1 MAAIL
6 GVDNGLTVT
15 KAVIFDF
22 QGRQLAV
29 ARRKVPQIKP
39 QAHFVER
46 DMDVLWIQTAAAIY
60 EALALSQL
68 NAADITAVSVTA
80 HGDGLY
86 LLDAKKRPLGKG
98 ILSLDSR
105 AQSVVSAWDSSGLS
119 LRIAKISG
127 QNPHASAPAALLA
140 WIKDHQ
146 PERFGKIAHIISSK
160 DWLRFCLT
168 GEIATDRTEASTS
181 FTDVTTQEYSKD
193 IAVLFGLSDLFATL
207 PEMRHSAEIAG
218 HITAEAAE
226 LTSLK
231 KGTPVAT
238 GLHDVTAS
246 ALGIG
251 AHSKGILGVIAGTY
265 SINEVVSYA
274 PKRSHNWLCRNAIE
288 PGQWNNMAISPSST
302 ANYEWFLET
311 FCKAELQHA
320 AAKSSSI
327 HDQLG
332 AEIDAG
338 FARNSSVLFH
348 PYLFGSPFGA
358 DASASFMGLRG
369 WHNRSDIIAAILEGI
384 AFNHR
389 HHVQDLQTGFTFQ
402 TAHLTGGASRNPHIA
417 QVFADVLGLPVKVA
431 RIDEAAAWGAAVCAG
446 KAVGVFGSVI
456 ETASE
461 IAADC
466 QTYGP
471 RSEHHARFSA
481 RYDIYRDIAKNLRV
495 NWGQLE
501 QLVAQTNA
509 ATTL

>member
-6 GVDNGLTVT
+6 GIDNGLTVT

-29 ARRKVPQIKP
+29 ARRNVPQIKP
-39 QAHFVER
+39 RAHFVER
-46 DMDVLWIQTAAAIY
+46 DMDVLWTQTAAAIH
-60 EALALSQL
+60 EALALSHL
-68 NAADITAVSVTA
+68 NTADIASVSVTA

-86 LLDAKKRPLGKG
+86 LLDAQKRPLGKG
-98 ILSLDSR
+98 VLSLDSR
-105 AQSVVSAWDSSGLS
+105 AQSVVSAWDRSGMS
-119 LRIAKISG
+119 LRIAEMSG
-127 QNPHASAPAALLA
+127 QNPHASAPAAILA

-146 PERFGKIAHIISSK
+146 PERFEKIAHIISSK

-181 FTDVTTQEYSKD
+181 FTDVTTQKYSRD

-207 PEMRHSAEIAG
+207 PEMRHSAEISG
-218 HITAEAAE
+218 SVTAKAAE
-226 LTSLK
+226 LTGLK

-251 AHSKGILGVIAGTY
+251 AHSKGILGVVAGTY
-265 SINEVVSYA
+265 SINEVVSSA
-274 PKRSHNWLCRNAIE
+274 PKRSPYWFCRNAIE

-311 FCKAELQHA
+311 FCDVELQHA
-320 AAKSSSI
+320 STQNTSI
-327 HDQLG
+327 HDQIG

-358 DASASFMGLRG
+358 DASASLMGLRG

-389 HHVQDLQTGFTFQ
+389 HHVQDLQRGFTFEM
-402 TAHLTGGASRNPHIA
+402 AHLTGGTSRNPRIA

-431 RIDEAAAWGAAVCAG
+431 RIDEAAAWGAAMCAG
-446 KAVGVFGSVI
+446 KAAGVFGSVI
-456 ETASE
+456 ETACE

-466 QTYGP
+466 QTYEP

-481 RYDIYRDIAKNLRV
+481 RYEIYRDIAKNMRV

-501 QLVAQTNA
+501 QLVVPSNA
-509 ATTL
+509 VTTQ